1 MKKILSVTI
10 LFWVLLS
17 LPVISQDTSSFTKP
31 TLKGNLIIG
40 GDFKFAFSHEFE
52 KVYYNTIYISESKF
66 KTDAISLS
74 ISPEIGYFIIDG
86 LAIGVSPT
94 FSYSYLKSTVLISS
108 FLVNTKGHSLG
119 IGGNLFLKYYLKNCI
134 FFEIESGYSY
144 SKSTNNASHPSTNS
158 IYSVIPSIGY
168 AIFLN
173 SKVSIEPKINY
184 EFNYL
189 SMKYSDQSMVNESA
203 NGISLSAQF
212 SIFF

>member
-1 MKKILSVTI
+1 MRKILFTTTTF
-10 LFWVLLS
+10 LLLLS

-40 GDFKFAFSHEFE
+40 GDFKFAFSHAYE
-52 KVYYNTIYISESKF
+52 KAYSNNIFISDSRF
-66 KTDAISLS
+66 KIDAISLS

-86 LAIGVSPT
+86 FVIGVSPT
-94 FSYSYLKSTVLISS
+94 FTYSSTKSTGLISS
-108 FLVNTKGHSLG
+108 ILVDMKGNSLG
-119 IGGNLFLKYYLKNCI
+119 IGGNLFVKYYLKNCL
-134 FFEIESGYSY
+134 FFEIESGYKY
-144 SKSTNNASHPSTNS
+144 SKSTDNATNPFSNST
-158 IYSVIPSIGY
+158 YSVIPSIGY

-189 SMKYSDQSMVNESA
+189 SSKYSDSSTSKESV

>member
-1 MKKILSVTI
+1 MRKILFTTTTF
-10 LFWVLLS
+10 LLLLS
-17 LPVISQDTSSFTKP
+17 LPVISQDTSIFTKP

-40 GDFKFAFSHEFE
+40 GDFKFAFSHDFE
-52 KVYYNTIYISESKF
+52 KAYYNSIYISESKF
-66 KTDAISLS
+66 KTNAISLS

-144 SKSTNNASHPSTNS
+144 SKSTDTSAQPSLNN

-168 AIFLN
+168 AIFLS
-173 SKVSIEPKINY
+173 SKVSFEPKINY
-184 EFNYL
+184 EFNYY
-189 SMKYSDQSMVNESA
+189 SMNYSNQSTVKESA

>member
-1 MKKILSVTI
+1 MKKNLSVTI

-17 LPVISQDTSSFTKP
+17 LPVISQDASSFTKP

-40 GDFKFAFSHEFE
+40 GDFKFAFSHDFE
-52 KVYYNTIYISESKF
+52 KAYYNTIYISESEF
-66 KTDAISLS
+66 KVDEISLS
-74 ISPEIGYFIIDG
+74 VSPEIGYFIIDG
-86 LAIGVSPT
+86 LAIGVSPI
-94 FSYSYLKSTVLISS
+94 FSYSYTKSTILFSS
-108 FLVNTKGHSLG
+108 FMVDTKGHSLG

-134 FFEIESGYSY
+134 FFEIASGYSY
-144 SKSTNNASHPSTNS
+144 SKSTNYSTHPSSNN
-158 IYSVIPSIGY
+158 IYSIIPSIGY

-184 EFNYL
+184 EFNNL
-189 SMKYSDQSMVNESA
+189 SMKYSDQSTAKESA